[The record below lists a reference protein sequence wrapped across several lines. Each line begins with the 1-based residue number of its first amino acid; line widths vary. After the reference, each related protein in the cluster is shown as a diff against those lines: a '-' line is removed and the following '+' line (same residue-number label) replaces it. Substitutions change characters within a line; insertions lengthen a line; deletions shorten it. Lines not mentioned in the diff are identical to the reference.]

1 VANTRSEPGR
11 FIHPGALALT
21 VAIPLT
27 LIYLILSPPAGDLA
41 AATYRSALFGRAGFT
56 TWDTG
61 WYAAHGHWLPGY
73 SLLAPA
79 LGWLLGVHVLLVL
92 SAIAACALFGMI
104 ARQAFEETAA
114 RVAAVTFAVGFC
126 VELLSGRVP
135 YDLGFAIGLGAVLA
149 LMRGATPLALALAV
163 ATSVASPVA
172 GAFLAMAGLAGGLA
186 GAFEKS
192 AGPAR
197 AHGGLTAQERLAGA
211 PEKSVGPARAHG
223 GLTAQERLA
232 GAPEKSAGPP
242 RAHGAYAAQSNGP
255 TSATDRLAS
264 PHIRERGTRAG
275 ERATLSIALS
285 IAIDSLAA
293 LRAFICGTGAGERGA
308 PLTIDRLT
316 RHCFALSGAS
326 LAPIVVLNLAFPE
339 GGYEPFAPSLF
350 WLSLGGVL
358 LIALLLPQGPLSARA
373 RRVVRLGAALYGL
386 ALIGSFVIATPLG
399 GNAARLGPPLAA
411 PLMAGVLWE
420 HRRAALL
427 WLAPLLVYWQL
438 VTPINDVAASVG
450 NPSASATYYTP
461 LLSELERLRH
471 GAPTIVEV
479 PLLESHWE
487 AAFLPGHDGISLARG
502 WDRQLDTLYGAIF
515 YRKTLSPAAY
525 RAWLLENKVYYVAL
539 ADAPLDGAG
548 RLEGKLVAGGL
559 PYLRELWH
567 SAHWR
572 LYRVMG

>member
-1 VANTRSEPGR
+1 MPNGFETRSKPSR
-11 FIHPGALALT
+11 FTHPGALALT

-27 LIYLILSPPAGDLA
+27 LIYLIVSPPAGDLA

-73 SLLAPA
+73 SLLSPA
-79 LGWLLGVHVLLVL
+79 LGWLLGVHVVLVL
-92 SAIAACALFGMI
+92 SAVVACVLFGMI
-104 ARQAFEETAA
+104 ARQAFDGTAA

-149 LMRGATPLALALAV
+149 LMRGATPLALVLAV

-172 GAFLAMAGLAGGLA
+172 GAFLAMAGVAGGLA

-192 AGPAR
+192 AWAPSALAAR
-197 AHGGLTAQERLAGA
+197 PDDGDRPTA
-211 PEKSVGPARAHG
+211 
-223 GLTAQERLA
+223 
-232 GAPEKSAGPP
+232 
-242 RAHGAYAAQSNGP
+242 
-255 TSATDRLAS
+255 ATDRLAT
-264 PHIRERGTRAG
+264 PLM
-275 ERATLSIALS
+275 RATRRGARGRGAFQLALER
-285 IAIDSLAA
+285 LMA
-293 LRAFICGTGAGERGA
+293 LGMRTPGTGANGRGA
-308 PLTIDRLT
+308 PTLALDRLT
-316 RHCFALSGAS
+316 RHCFALAGAS
-326 LAPIVVLNLAFPE
+326 LTPIVVLNLAFPE

-358 LIALLLPQGPLSARA
+358 LIALLLPQGPLSARG

-399 GNAARLGPPLAA
+399 GNAARLGPPIAA
-411 PLMAGVLWE
+411 PLMVGVLWE
-420 HRRAALL
+420 HRRTALL

-450 NPSASATYYTP
+450 NPSASASYYTP
-461 LLSELERLRH
+461 LLAELERLRH
-471 GAPTIVEV
+471 GAPTILEV

-487 AAFLPGHDGISLARG
+487 AAYLPGHEGISLARG

-525 RAWLLENKVYYVAL
+525 RAWLLENRVYYVAL
-539 ADAPLDGAG
+539 ADAPLDNAG
-548 RLEGKLVAGGL
+548 RLEGRLVAHGL

>member
-1 VANTRSEPGR
+1 M
-11 FIHPGALALT
+11 
-21 VAIPLT
+21 AIPLT
-27 LIYLILSPPAGDLA
+27 LTYLIVSPPAGDLA

-56 TWDTG
+56 SLGHRLVCGARPLATG
-61 WYAAHGHWLPGY
+61 LFAA
-73 SLLAPA
+73 LARAGMAARRARAAGA
-79 LGWLLGVHVLLVL
+79 LGDRRVRAVRADRAAGV
-92 SAIAACALFGMI
+92 
-104 ARQAFEETAA
+104 FEETAA
-114 RVAAVTFAVGFC
+114 RIAAVTFAVGFC

-149 LMRGATPLALALAV
+149 LMRGATPLALVLAV

-172 GAFLAMAGLAGGLA
+172 GAFLAMAGVAGALA
-186 GAFEKS
+186 GALEER
-192 AGPAR
+192 AAR
-197 AHGGLTAQERLAGA
+197 
-211 PEKSVGPARAHG
+211 
-223 GLTAQERLA
+223 
-232 GAPEKSAGPP
+232 P
-242 RAHGAYAAQSNGP
+242 RAHGAWPDERTTTHLAL
-255 TSATDRLAS
+255 DRLA
-264 PHIRERGTRAG
+264 
-275 ERATLSIALS
+275 
-285 IAIDSLAA
+285 
-293 LRAFICGTGAGERGA
+293 
-308 PLTIDRLT
+308 
-316 RHCFALSGAS
+316 RHCLALTAAS
-326 LAPIVVLNLAFPE
+326 LTPIVVLSIAFPE

-350 WLSLGGVL
+350 WMSLGGVL
-358 LIALLLPQGPLSARA
+358 LIALLLPQGPLSARG
-373 RRVVRLGAALYGL
+373 RRVVRVGAALYAL
-386 ALIGSFVIATPLG
+386 ALIGSFAIASPLG
-399 GNAARLGPPLAA
+399 GNVARLGPPLAA

-461 LLSELERLRH
+461 LLAELERLRH

-487 AAFLPGHDGISLARG
+487 AAYLPGHDGISLARG

-525 RAWLLENKVYYVAL
+525 RAWLSENKVYYVAL
-539 ADAPLDGAG
+539 ADAPLDSAG
-548 RLEGKLVAGGL
+548 RLEGKLVAHGL